1 LPERPWRKLKK
12 RWGSSGGLSK
22 KLTMHRLPLAR
33 SGRDALETAIQAA
46 REAGKVLISHLR
58 SDKEIK
64 HKGKGNLVTEVDIL
78 SEKLI
83 LELLKDEYPDYSI
96 ISEESNSSVAANG
109 YTWIVDPLDGTNNYV
124 FGIPFF
130 CVNIALVKDEDILL
144 GITYDP
150 IRDELFRTEKGQ
162 GAYLNDSAIHVSR
175 ESSLQASLVGLDL
188 GYSYEQSREVL
199 DITSKLWGQ
208 VHCLRIMGSASLGLA
223 YVACGR
229 ISLYLHRCLYPW
241 DIAGGLLL
249 IREAGGN
256 VTEWQGR
263 PANFQSKQIIAS
275 NQSLHQEFMR
285 YLG

>member
-1 LPERPWRKLKK
+1 MN
-12 RWGSSGGLSK
+12 S
-22 KLTMHRLPLAR
+22 LPLAQ
-33 SGRDALETAIQAA
+33 SGRSVLEVAILAA
-46 REAGKVLISHLR
+46 REAGKVLISHFR

-83 LELLKDEYPDYSI
+83 VELLKDEYPDYNI
-96 ISEESNSSVAANG
+96 ISEESNSSVAASG

-130 CVNIALVKDEDILL
+130 CVNIALVKDKDILL

-150 IRDELFRTEKGQ
+150 VRDELFRTEKGR
-162 GAYLNDSAIHVSR
+162 GAYLNDSAIQVSR
-175 ESSLQASLVGLDL
+175 ESSLHASLVGIDL
-188 GYSYEQSREVL
+188 GYSYEQSRELL
-199 DITSKLWGQ
+199 DITNKLWGQ

-229 ISLYLHRCLYPW
+229 ITLYLHRYLYPW
-241 DIAGGLLL
+241 DIASGLLL
-249 IREAGGN
+249 IREAGGK
-256 VTEWQGR
+256 VTDWQGR
-263 PANFQSKQIIAS
+263 PASFQSKQIIAS
-275 NQSLHQEFMR
+275 NQGLYREFMR

>member
-1 LPERPWRKLKK
+1 MN
-12 RWGSSGGLSK
+12 S
-22 KLTMHRLPLAR
+22 LPLAQ
-33 SGRDALETAIQAA
+33 SGRSVLEVAILVA
-46 REAGKVLISHLR
+46 REAGKVLISHFR
-58 SDKEIK
+58 SDKKIK

-96 ISEESNSSVAANG
+96 ISEESNSSVAASG

-130 CVNIALVKDEDILL
+130 CVNIALVKDKDILL

-150 IRDELFRTEKGQ
+150 VRDELFRAEKGQ
-162 GAYLNDSAIHVSR
+162 GVYLNDSAIQVSR
-175 ESSLQASLVGLDL
+175 ESSLHASLVGLDL
-188 GYSYEQSREVL
+188 GYSYEQSRELL
-199 DITSKLWGQ
+199 DITNKLWGQ

-229 ISLYLHRCLYPW
+229 ITLYLHRYLYPW
-241 DIAGGLLL
+241 DIASGLLL
-249 IREAGGN
+249 IREAGGK
-256 VTEWQGR
+256 VTDWQGR
-263 PANFQSKQIIAS
+263 PASFQSKQIIAS
-275 NQSLHQEFMR
+275 NQSLYREFMR

>member
-1 LPERPWRKLKK
+1 MN
-12 RWGSSGGLSK
+12 S
-22 KLTMHRLPLAR
+22 LPLAQ
-33 SGRDALETAIQAA
+33 SGRSVLEVAILAA
-46 REAGKVLISHLR
+46 REAGNVLISHFR

-83 LELLKDEYPDYSI
+83 LELLKEEYPDYSI
-96 ISEESNSSVAANG
+96 ISEESNSSVAASG

-130 CVNIALVKDEDILL
+130 CVNIALVKDKDILL

-150 IRDELFRTEKGQ
+150 VRDELFRTEKGR

-175 ESSLQASLVGLDL
+175 ESSLHASLVGLDL
-188 GYSYEQSREVL
+188 GYSYEQSRELL
-199 DITSKLWGQ
+199 DITNKLWGQ

-229 ISLYLHRCLYPW
+229 ITLYLHRYLYPW
-241 DIAGGLLL
+241 DIASGLLL
-249 IREAGGN
+249 IREAGGK
-256 VTEWQGR
+256 VTDWQGR
-263 PANFQSKQIIAS
+263 PASFQSKQIIAS
-275 NQSLHQEFMR
+275 NQSLYREFMR